1 MRRVPMNEREHN
13 QLTDLTFLLGSFT
26 DNGRSLRS
34 FVNHPQELAITIL
47 VTGLLSNSRWAMD
60 PEDAIKT
67 AFVIHEQIQK
77 EVQNYQSL
85 KFVNNVENCFRKP
98 ELTEE

>member
-1 MRRVPMNEREHN
+1 MNEREQN
-13 QLTDLTFLLGSFT
+13 PVSDLTFLLGSFT

-47 VTGLLSNSRWAMD
+47 VSGLLANSKWAMD

-67 AFVIHEQIQK
+67 AFVIHEKIQK

-85 KFVNNVENCFRKP
+85 KFVNNVEGCFRRT

>member
-1 MRRVPMNEREHN
+1 MNN
-13 QLTDLTFLLGSFT
+13 QDQNPVADLAFLVGSFT
-26 DNGRSLRS
+26 DNGRTLRS
-34 FVNHPQELAITIL
+34 FVNNPQELAITIL
-47 VTGLLSNSRWAMD
+47 VSGLLANSRWAMD

-85 KFVNNVENCFRKP
+85 KFVNNVEDCFRRP

>member
-1 MRRVPMNEREHN
+1 MSN
-13 QLTDLTFLLGSFT
+13 QENNPLSDLAFLLGSFT
-26 DNGRSLRS
+26 DNGRSMRS
-34 FVNHPQELAITIL
+34 FVSNPQELSITIL

-67 AFVIHEQIQK
+67 AFVIHEKIQK
-77 EVQNYQSL
+77 EVQNYQSM
-85 KFVNNVENCFRKP
+85 KFVSNVENCFKHP

>member
-1 MRRVPMNEREHN
+1 MSN
-13 QLTDLTFLLGSFT
+13 QENNPVSDLAFLLGSFT
-26 DNGRSLRS
+26 DNGRSMRS
-34 FVNHPQELAITIL
+34 FVSNPQELAITIL

-67 AFVIHEQIQK
+67 AFVIHEKIQK
-77 EVQNYQSL
+77 EVQNYQSM
-85 KFVNNVENCFRKP
+85 KFVNNVENCFKHP

>member
-1 MRRVPMNEREHN
+1 MNEKGHN
-13 QLTDLTFLLGSFT
+13 PVSDLAFLLGSFT

-34 FVNHPQELAITIL
+34 FVSHPQELAITIL
-47 VTGLLSNSRWAMD
+47 VAGLLSNSKWSMD
-60 PEDAIKT
+60 PTDAIKT

-85 KFVNNVENCFRKP
+85 KFVNNVEDCFRHP

>member
-1 MRRVPMNEREHN
+1 MNEREQN
-13 QLTDLTFLLGSFT
+13 PVSDLTFLLGSFT

-47 VTGLLSNSRWAMD
+47 VSGLLSNSKWAMD
-60 PEDAIKT
+60 PTDAIKT
-67 AFVIHEQIQK
+67 AFIIHEQIQK
-77 EVQNYQSL
+77 EVQNFQSM
-85 KFVNNVENCFRKP
+85 KFVNNVENCFRRP

>member
-1 MRRVPMNEREHN
+1 MMNEREQN
-13 QLTDLTFLLGSFT
+13 PVADLTFLLGSFT

-47 VTGLLSNSRWAMD
+47 VSGLLANSKWAMD
-60 PEDAIKT
+60 PDDAIKT
-67 AFVIHEQIQK
+67 AFIIHEKIQK

-85 KFVNNVENCFRKP
+85 KFVNNVEECFRRP

>member
-1 MRRVPMNEREHN
+1 
-13 QLTDLTFLLGSFT
+13 
-26 DNGRSLRS
+26 
-34 FVNHPQELAITIL
+34 
-47 VTGLLSNSRWAMD
+47 MD

>member
-1 MRRVPMNEREHN
+1 MNERDHN
-13 QLTDLTFLLGSFT
+13 PVTDLTFLLGSFT

-47 VTGLLSNSRWAMD
+47 VSGLLANSKWAMD
-60 PEDAIKT
+60 PTDAIKT

-85 KFVNNVENCFRKP
+85 KFVNNVENCFKRP
-98 ELTEE
+98 ELEES

>member
-1 MRRVPMNEREHN
+1 MSEREQN
-13 QLTDLTFLLGSFT
+13 PVADLTFLLGSFT

-47 VTGLLSNSRWAMD
+47 VSGLLANSRWAMD

-67 AFVIHEQIQK
+67 AFVIHEKIQK

-85 KFVNNVENCFRKP
+85 KFVNNVEGCFRRP

>member
-1 MRRVPMNEREHN
+1 MNEKEQN
-13 QLTDLTFLLGSFT
+13 PVADLAFLLGSFT

-34 FVNHPQELAITIL
+34 FVANPQELAITIL
-47 VTGLLSNSRWAMD
+47 VTGLLANSRWAMD

-67 AFVIHEQIQK
+67 AFVIHEKIQK
-77 EVQNYQSL
+77 EIQNYQSM
-85 KFVNNVENCFRKP
+85 KFVNNVENCFRHP